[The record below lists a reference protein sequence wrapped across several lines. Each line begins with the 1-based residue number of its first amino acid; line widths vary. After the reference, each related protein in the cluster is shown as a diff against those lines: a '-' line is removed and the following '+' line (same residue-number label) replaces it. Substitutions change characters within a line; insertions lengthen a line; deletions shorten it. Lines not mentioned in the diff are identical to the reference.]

1 MTDNELLD
9 LIKDLRWALMRAT
22 PKDGELARRFKIAVT
37 ETEKLLGFF
46 SVFVVDRYGIRFDG
60 KEKELDKKGRD

>member
-9 LIKDLRWALMRAT
+9 LIKDLRWALIRAK
-22 PKDGELARRFKIAVT
+22 PKEGELARRFAISIT

-46 SVFVVDRYGIRFDG
+46 SVFVVDRYGIRVD
-60 KEKELDKKGRD
+60 EKEELDREGD